1 MSKQS
6 LSFPTEVTIFI
17 DAISREA
24 ANRLYRL
31 PRKVH
36 IFYKT
41 KTLLKIREFLR
52 PGCLPMRGQN
62 RFMMTSIRR
71 IYINTLNCAIALL
84 YLSLICGTTA
94 LLFDHNYMLDNVL
107 KKEWCQQNSFWKN
120 RDNILHFKLQIQ
132 ITVHKEAN

>member
-41 KTLLKIREFLR
+41 KTLANCKKFIYPTLPTKEARKSIYGDIRELISKHDDFLK
-52 PGCLPMRGQN
+52 M
-62 RFMMTSIRR
+62 
-71 IYINTLNCAIALL
+71 
-84 YLSLICGTTA
+84 
-94 LLFDHNYMLDNVL
+94 
-107 KKEWCQQNSFWKN
+107 
-120 RDNILHFKLQIQ
+120 
-132 ITVHKEAN
+132 

>member
-6 LSFPTEVTIFI
+6 LSFSTEVTIFI
-17 DAISREA
+17 DAISRED

-31 PRKVH
+31 PLKVH

-41 KTLLKIREFLR
+41 KTLLKIRELLR
-52 PGCLPMRGQN
+52 TGFHPMRGQN

-84 YLSLICGTTA
+84 YLSLICVTTT
-94 LLFDHNYMLDNVL
+94 LLFDDNYMLDTVL
-107 KKEWCQQNSFWKN
+107 KKKN
-120 RDNILHFKLQIQ
+120 VNKTAFGRTETTVFILNCKFK
-132 ITVHKEAN
+132 

>member
-6 LSFPTEVTIFI
+6 LTFLTEVTIFI

-41 KTLLKIREFLR
+41 KTLLKIRELFR

-71 IYINTLNCAIALL
+71 IYIYKFFDCGAS
-84 YLSLICGTTA
+84 LSRPVR
-94 LLFDHNYMLDNVL
+94 FDLCPTNQSVTV
-107 KKEWCQQNSFWKN
+107 SFG
-120 RDNILHFKLQIQ
+120 R
-132 ITVHKEAN
+132 